1 MLAVTRMKY
10 LFLLVFIVFST
21 GAPAGPLVAGDEIS
35 SEAFVAWTAVI
46 DKVSETGANGYR
58 VKAKLDFRGRTSEGN
73 QIRGTGKLRF
83 VGEPNGVFAIGDQ
96 LRGSDSLKY
105 WATVKSIM
113 GEDLAMIR
121 GTGVLDLMTN
131 GSLRTTVG
139 AIEFKAALETY
150 NGN

>member
-1 MLAVTRMKY
+1 MKY

-83 VGEPNGVFAIGDQ
+83 VGEPNEVFAIGDQ
-96 LRGSDSLKY
+96 LQGSDSLKY
-105 WATVKSIM
+105 WASVQRM
-113 GEDLAMIR
+113 MREDLAMIE
-121 GTGVLDLMTN
+121 GTGIFNLTMANSVA
-131 GSLRTTVG
+131 TVEG
-139 AIEFKAALETY
+139 ATEFKAALEI
-150 NGN
+150 NKGG